1 MKINKLNE
9 SMIPSQEILDDC
21 LDDYLHNA
29 FGYNGVEDYVATQYP
44 NHPSEW
50 QARICDYLKQNKHES
65 LNLNEEVEHPYMFQ
79 YSCNNSTFGY
89 DFQRYAQELG
99 ARRMYD
105 HTQKGGGLHFYTVP
119 SEDVYNKLKEV
130 AKKKFT
136 VDMYQLRPF
145 DKDRYANAKV
155 QEAMI
160 IGYDEGSIK
169 EQIRILEKN
178 IEDYKQLII
187 DEPEDKDYW
196 EDQIKKC
203 EEEISD
209 LQSYKPL
216 DEAADIGEEDFI
228 EVEDPSVVDKLGFAG
243 AVEMRG
249 NKIYADANTLKQ
261 LKKEMDNLTEAKV
274 FGAKSNKLN
283 EAWDE
288 EDSEDEGKMV
298 GIAFD
303 VNAPSDMKESEI
315 ETIIRK
321 AIDATDLY
329 IPGYMEIHTLNESL
343 QEKLTGYKITVKKD
357 GKTFDDY
364 MCAYEEEGA
373 IRQMKNK
380 YGDNIEIIKVDDSRV
395 IREAL
400 TESDNKE
407 LKAFLTSLI
416 RDNIFEN
423 LPEADRKYAE
433 NQVRKFLTKLDNSDL
448 NEAGNFLPIEE
459 LNSDGTS
466 KQYDVKFMDLEKVP
480 NILNWDVADK
490 LNAYF
495 RKHNLWVNEL
505 YYNESRDRI
514 EYDIEWGDWRHEH
527 LRSKW
532 LLEELFK
539 ELGITAKIDSHTT
552 EEDGSDT
559 YSAHYNVY
567 ATK

>member
-9 SMIPSQEILDDC
+9 SM
-21 LDDYLHNA
+21 
-29 FGYNGVEDYVATQYP
+29 
-44 NHPSEW
+44 
-50 QARICDYLKQNKHES
+50 
-65 LNLNEEVEHPYMFQ
+65 EHPYMFQ
-79 YSCNNSTFGY
+79 YNCNNSTFGY
-89 DFQRYAQELG
+89 DFQKYAQELG

-130 AKKKFT
+130 AKKRFT

-145 DKDRYANAKV
+145 DKERFANAKV
-155 QEAMI
+155 QEAMV
-160 IGYDEGSIK
+160 IGYDEDSIK
-169 EQIRILEKN
+169 EQIRILNKN
-178 IEDYKQLII
+178 IEDYQQLIV

-196 EDQIKKC
+196 EEQIKKC
-203 EEEISD
+203 EEEIAD

-228 EVEDPSVVDKLGFAG
+228 EVEDPSIVDKLGFAG

-261 LKKEMDNLTEAKV
+261 LKNEMDNLTEAKV
-274 FGAKSNKLN
+274 FGAKANKLN
-283 EAWDE
+283 EA
-288 EDSEDEGKMV
+288 SYG
-298 GIAFD
+298 GAFD
-303 VNAPSDMKESEI
+303 IADDQYFTKEEIVEFGEDVVDSINNIGYSKVSFVSAYVENGCIEVTAEFDGGEATASTKIDMRKIRKPSDLYKACGKIIIDKLMKE
-315 ETIIRK
+315 
-321 AIDATDLY
+321 
-329 IPGYMEIHTLNESL
+329 
-343 QEKLTGYKITVKKD
+343 
-357 GKTFDDY
+357 
-364 MCAYEEEGA
+364 
-373 IRQMKNK
+373 
-380 YGDNIEIIKVDDSRV
+380 
-395 IREAL
+395 L
-400 TESDNKE
+400 TEIGADMGPHMSDQDYPMNE
-407 LKAFLTSLI
+407 GNEI
-416 RDNIFEN
+416 
-423 LPEADRKYAE
+423 LP
-433 NQVRKFLTKLDNSDL
+433 V
-448 NEAGNFLPIEE
+448 EE

-480 NILNWDVADK
+480 NILNWDIADK
-490 LNAYF
+490 LSAYF

-514 EYDIEWGDWRHEH
+514 EYDIEWGDWKHEH